1 MSRFQ
6 QYTLCILCFFFLFGC
21 RCKVTT
27 LHIVPLGN
35 VKPSTIATIKQAV
48 KDFYHSEVVVD
59 TAIPITA
66 DIYTESK
73 LRLNAPKI
81 LNKYD
86 VGKNIL
92 LITESDIAHRNDAR
106 NIDEWG
112 IFGLGKRPGKICV
125 VSTFRIHNHVSDSLF
140 QMRLKKIVIHEIGH
154 NIGLNHCTNDK
165 RCLMHA
171 ANGTIKQVDSEAM
184 WFCEKCRGRLI

>member
-1 MSRFQ
+1 MNRYALAVMLS
-6 QYTLCILCFFFLFGC
+6 FLLVGC
-21 RCKVTT
+21 KYKVTT
-27 LHIVPLGN
+27 LHIVPLGP
-35 VKPSTIATIKQAV
+35 VQPATIAVIQQAV
-48 KDFYHSEVVVD
+48 TNFYHSEVIVD
-59 TAIPITA
+59 TVVPITA
-66 DIYTESK
+66 DIYTKSQ
-73 LRLNAPKI
+73 LRLDAPKI
-81 LNKYD
+81 LDKYD
-86 VGKNIL
+86 IGQNTL
-92 LITESDIAHRNDAR
+92 LITERDIAHCNDAR

>member
-1 MSRFQ
+1 
-6 QYTLCILCFFFLFGC
+6 
-21 RCKVTT
+21 
-27 LHIVPLGN
+27 
-35 VKPSTIATIKQAV
+35 VKPSTVAIIKQAV

-59 TAIPITA
+59 SAIPITA
-66 DIYTESK
+66 DIYTKSK
-73 LRLNAPKI
+73 LRLDAPKI
-81 LNKYD
+81 LDKYD
-86 VGKNIL
+86 VGKNVL

-125 VSTFRIHNHVSDSLF
+125 VSTFRIHNNVSDSLF

-154 NIGLNHCTNDK
+154 NIGLNHCTNNK

-171 ANGTIKQVDSEAM
+171 ANGTIKKVDSEAM
-184 WFCEKCRGRLI
+184 WFCEKCRGRLK